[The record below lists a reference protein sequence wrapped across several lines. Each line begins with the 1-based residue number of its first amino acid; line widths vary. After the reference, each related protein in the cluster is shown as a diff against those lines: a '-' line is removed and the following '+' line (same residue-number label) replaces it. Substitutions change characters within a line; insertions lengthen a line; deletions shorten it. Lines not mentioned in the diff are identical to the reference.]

1 MVSKIADNIR
11 KGCFFVAGV
20 LNSVLPVLYY
30 TNNPVPPELIVA
42 VNVSNSLL
50 LLIAERSNTIEKSI
64 KEMRDDVKTLSNPN
78 SSRSVPVVVS
88 EPIAQ
93 EAEPV
98 QQVDTARN
106 YQRVRPV
113 LNRTTGAIEYV
124 ADV

>member
-1 MVSKIADNIR
+1 MTLSNTLSTALFSKFPASSATTRCICPVTSVNTWR
-11 KGCFFVAGV
+11 V
-20 LNSVLPVLYY
+20 NSCC
-30 TNNPVPPELIVA
+30 
-42 VNVSNSLL
+42 SLL
-50 LLIAERSNTIEKSI
+50 WKLLSLFIAERSNTIEKSI
-64 KEMRDDVKTLSNPN
+64 KEMREDGKTLSNPY

-98 QQVDTARN
+98 QQLDTRN